1 MGRHFRIRPLLTLYK
16 EFVRLIQSV
25 ADILG
30 YLIPFLVVLGG
41 LVFFHEL
48 GHYWAA
54 RSQGVRVDV
63 FSIGFGPEI
72 FGWTSK
78 AGTRW
83 KVSWIPLGGYVKM
96 WGDED
101 AASSPDHDALSRMT
115 PAEKS
120 QSLHAKSPLQR
131 IFVSAAG
138 PLANYVLAIGLFAAL
153 FTFQGRPYIAPI
165 VGSVMTESPAS
176 LGGLQQGDKVVS
188 IDGHAITRFEEL
200 VAYVSQR
207 PEQNLFFQID
217 RGGQSLVLDIKAGSL
232 TRGTDSK
239 RGYLGIQGTE
249 IVAEKVGFLKAI
261 GLSVT
266 QVWDVS
272 VQTLSSIFQMITGK
286 ASADSMGGPLMIARL
301 AGNMASLGLGA
312 LVSFMALLSV
322 NLGLINLFPIPMLDG
337 GHIVLYGFEAI
348 LGRPVSPKILEW
360 VYRAGLGI
368 ILFVFVLTTW
378 NDLRRLSVLQWIMSA
393 VS

>member
-1 MGRHFRIRPLLTLYK
+1 M
-16 EFVRLIQSV
+16 RLIQSIGN
-25 ADILG
+25 ILG
-30 YLIPFLVVLGG
+30 YLVPFLVVLGV

-54 RSQGVRVDV
+54 RSQGVRVEV

-72 FGWTSK
+72 FGWTNK

-101 AASSPDHDALSRMT
+101 AASSPDQEALGRMS
-115 PAEKS
+115 PDEKS

-153 FTFQGRPYIAPI
+153 FTFQGRPYVAPI
-165 VGSVMTESPAS
+165 VGIVMDQSPAS
-176 LGGLQQGDKVVS
+176 LGGLQQGDKVMS
-188 IDGHAITRFEEL
+188 IDGQHLTKFEEL
-200 VAYVSQR
+200 VDYVSQR
-207 PEQNLFFQID
+207 PEQTLAFQVE
-217 RGGQSLVLDIKAGSL
+217 RGGESLVLDIKVGSL
-232 TRGTDSK
+232 AQGSGST

-249 IVAEKVGFLKAI
+249 VVAEKVGFLKAI
-261 GLSVT
+261 SLSIT

-272 VQTLSSIFQMITGK
+272 VQTLASILQMITGK
-286 ASADSMGGPLMIARL
+286 ASADTMGGPLMIARL
-301 AGNMASLGLGA
+301 AGNMASLGVGA
-312 LVSFMALLSV
+312 LISFMALLSV

-337 GHIVLYGFEAI
+337 GHIVLCFFEMI
-348 LGRPVSPKILEW
+348 LGRPVSSKILEW
-360 VYRAGLGI
+360 VYRVGLGI
-368 ILFVFVLTTW
+368 ILFVFILTTW
-378 NDLRRLSVLQWIMSA
+378 NDLKRLSVLKWIMSA